1 MELKPGYKQTEV
13 GVIPETWN
21 VKPLTEITIK
31 VIDNRGKTP
40 PISKTQDIELI
51 ETASIS
57 FVSREPDYNKVT
69 KYVSSTTYKNWFR
82 GHPEPNDILV
92 STVGEY
98 SGSTALYQINRGTI
112 AQNLI
117 ALRITNSIDS
127 SYVFSWTRS
136 LNFRVQLDQVMMNQA
151 QPSLRVPW
159 LLNFKIPLPPSKAEQ
174 RAIAT
179 ALSDADALLDGL
191 DRLIAKKRDLKQAA
205 MQQLLTGET
214 RLPGFEGE
222 WDVKRLGELFE
233 ITSSKR
239 VFQSEWKYEGIPF
252 YRARELAVLGETG
265 RVDNELFITKS
276 LYVAFKTAHGVPEPG
291 DMLVTGVGTLGKVY
305 VVTGDHEFYFKDG
318 NIIWFKIRGSVSPEF
333 LRQLFLTKVVMK
345 QITDAAAGTTVG
357 TYTISGAKKTEI
369 PFPPLPE
376 QTAIATVL
384 SDMDAEITTLEQRR
398 NKTKDIKQAMM
409 QELLT
414 GKTRL
419 VTPVENAH
427 NMEQA

>member
-1 MELKPGYKQTEV
+1 MELKPGYKETDV
-13 GVIPETWN
+13 GVIPDDW
-21 VKPLTEITIK
+21 EILKISDITKEISMGPFGSDIK
-31 VIDNRGKTP
+31 VSNFVKEGVPVLSGKNVQKEKLDDEFHNFVTPEKARSLKKAVAKRG
-40 PISKTQDIELI
+40 DI
-51 ETASIS
+51 
-57 FVSREPDYNKVT
+57 VVT
-69 KYVSSTTYKNWFR
+69 
-82 GHPEPNDILV
+82 H
-92 STVGEY
+92 
-98 SGSTALYQINRGTI
+98 RGTI
-112 AQNLI
+112 GQISYIPNYSRYEKYVISQSQFRLHIDQQKSTPEWVVHYFHSDSGSRRLLEKKGHTGVPAIAQ
-117 ALRITNSIDS
+117 ATTT
-127 SYVFSWTRS
+127 FRS
-136 LNFRVQLDQVMMNQA
+136 LFL
-151 QPSLRVPW
+151 PVPP
-159 LLNFKIPLPPSKAEQ
+159 IPEQ

-179 ALSDADALLDGL
+179 ALSDVDALLDGL

-214 RLPGFEGE
+214 RLPVFEGDWE
-222 WDVKRLGELFE
+222 VKRLGELFE

-265 RVDNELFITKS
+265 RVENELFISKS
-276 LYVAFKTAHGVPEPG
+276 LYAAFKTAHGVPEPG

-305 VVTGDHEFYFKDG
+305 VVKDDNEFYFKDG
-318 NIIWFKIRGSVSPEF
+318 NIIWFKIHGSVSSEF

-369 PFPPLPE
+369 PFPSLPE

-384 SDMDAEITTLEQRR
+384 SDMDAEITALEQRR
-398 NKTKDIKQAMM
+398 NKTKELKQAMM

-419 VTPVENAH
+419 I
-427 NMEQA
+427 